1 MLRADEEESEME
13 LQGPR
18 ISRAALARMT
28 GATALGL
35 AVAPEAAGARASGH
49 APRHLHRSDV
59 LVDGRAGDVGM
70 DAEALE
76 DAFARVA
83 RRATDGRYPGAVALV
98 ARRGIVVGERAF
110 GVRLAGSSEA
120 TTTDTLY
127 DLESMTKVLAT
138 ATAAMLLVERGK
150 LSLDAPAA
158 RYLPHFAANGKD
170 GVSVRDLLRYSSGL
184 PVDNQKVDTDDIE
197 AIWRFMEETP
207 LEYPTGSMVEYSDLG
222 YRLLGRLIETV
233 AAQSLDAFAKHEIWG
248 PLGMRDT
255 TYNPSPSLVARCAA
269 TGPGSLLLRPGPL
282 RGSVQDDQDW
292 KVGGIVG
299 CDGAFAT
306 ARDVAIFSQM
316 ILNGGSYG
324 DVRLLPKKLVAAMVA
339 NQTPQVTE
347 AATDQDPTTNLLFT
361 PKGYGFELWT
371 HRFSPGGMRLS
382 PGSYGKSGGAGT
394 FMWIDPK
401 RELIAILLT
410 NHGLPVPFD
419 QPGWNLLIDEVAVAE
434 FCDGVVN
441 AVRE

>member
-1 MLRADEEESEME
+1 MDEH
-13 LQGPR
+13 GPR
-18 ISRAALARMT
+18 ISRSALARMT

-35 AVAPEAAGARASGH
+35 AVAPEVAGARDRHRSAG
-49 APRHLHRSDV
+49 RHLHRASV
-59 LVDGRAGDVGM
+59 LTDGRAGDVGM
-70 DAEALE
+70 DSDALE

-83 RRATDGRYPGAVALV
+83 RRAADGRFPGAVALV

-110 GVRLAGSSEA
+110 GVRVAGTGEA

-138 ATAAMLLVERGK
+138 ATAAMILADRRK
-150 LSLDAPAA
+150 LSLTAPVAT
-158 RYLPHFAANGKD
+158 YLPGFAANGKG
-170 GVSVRDLLRYSSGL
+170 GVLVRDLLRYSSGL
-184 PVDNQKVDTDDIE
+184 PVDNPKVDTDDIA
-197 AIWRFMEETP
+197 AIWAFMEQTA
-207 LEYPTGSMVEYSDLG
+207 LEYPTGSQVEYSDLG
-222 YRLLGRLIETV
+222 YRLLGRLVETV
-233 AAQSLDAFAKHEIWG
+233 AGMSLDAFAKREIWG

-255 TYNPSPSLVARCAA
+255 TYNPAPSLASRCAA
-269 TGPGSLLLRPGPL
+269 TGPGSLGLRPGPL
-282 RGSVQDDQDW
+282 RGQVQDDQDW

-306 ARDVAIFSQM
+306 ARDVAVFSQA

-324 DVRLLPKKLVAAMVA
+324 DVRLLPRKLVAAMVA

-347 AATDQDPTTNLLFT
+347 AATDQDATTNLLFT

-382 PGSYGKSGGAGT
+382 PGSYGKTGGAGT

-401 RELIAILLT
+401 RELIGVLLT

-419 QPGWNLLIDEVAVAE
+419 QPGWNRLIDDIAPGE
-434 FCDGVVN
+434 FYDGIVG
-441 AVRE
+441 AIRD

>member
-1 MLRADEEESEME
+1 MDEH
-13 LQGPR
+13 GPR
-18 ISRAALARMT
+18 ISRSALARMT

-35 AVAPEAAGARASGH
+35 AVAPEAASASRSGQSH
-49 APRHLHRSDV
+49 DHLHRSSV
-59 LVDGRAGDVGM
+59 LTDGRAGDVGM
-70 DAEALE
+70 DADALE
-76 DAFARVA
+76 DAFARVG

-98 ARRGIVVGERAF
+98 ARRGVVVGERAF

-120 TTTDTLY
+120 TTIDTLY

-138 ATAAMLLVERGK
+138 ATAAMMLVDRGK
-150 LSLDAPAA
+150 LSLAAPVAK
-158 RYLPHFAANGKD
+158 YLPNFATNGK
-170 GVSVRDLLRYSSGL
+170 GNVLVRDLLRYSSGL
-184 PVDNQKVDTDDIE
+184 PVDNQKVDTNDID
-197 AIWRFMEETP
+197 AIWAFMEETP
-207 LEYPTGSMVEYSDLG
+207 LEYPTGTMVEYSDLG

-233 AAQSLDAFAKHEIWG
+233 AGKDLDAFSKHEIWG
-248 PLGMRDT
+248 PLGMTDT
-255 TYNPSPSLVARCAA
+255 TYNPPAALVPRCAA
-269 TGPGSLLLRPGPL
+269 TGPGSLNLRPGPL

-306 ARDVAIFSQM
+306 ARNVAIFSQM
-316 ILNGGSYG
+316 ILNGGHYG
-324 DVRLLPKKLVAAMVA
+324 DVRILPKKLVASMVA

-347 AATDQDPTTNLLFT
+347 AATDQDPTSNLLFT

-371 HRFSPGGMRLS
+371 HRFSPGGMRLT
-382 PGSYGKSGGAGT
+382 PGSYGKTGGAGT

-419 QPGWNLLIDEVAVAE
+419 QPGWNLLIDSIAVAE
-434 FCDGVVN
+434 FYDGVVN

>member
-1 MLRADEEESEME
+1 MTEF
-13 LQGPR
+13 GPR
-18 ISRAALARMT
+18 ISRGALARMT

-35 AVAPEAAGARASGH
+35 AVAPQVASAGSATH
-49 APRHLHRSDV
+49 RHLHRSSV
-59 LVDGRAGDVGM
+59 LTDGRAGDVGM
-70 DAEALE
+70 DADALE

-83 RRATDGRYPGAVALV
+83 RRATDARYPGAVALV
-98 ARRGIVVGERAF
+98 ARRGVVVGERAF
-110 GVRLAGSSEA
+110 GVRLAGSTEA
-120 TTTDTLY
+120 TTVDTIY

-138 ATAAMLLVERGK
+138 STAAMLLVQRGK
-150 LSLDAPAA
+150 LSLTDRVAK
-158 RYLPHFAANGKD
+158 YLPHFATNGKGD
-170 GVSVRDLLRYSSGL
+170 VLVRDLMRYSSGL
-184 PVDNQKVDTDDIE
+184 PIDNQKVDTDDID

-207 LEYPTGSMVEYSDLG
+207 LEYPTGTMVEYSDLG
-222 YRLLGRLIETV
+222 YRLLGRLLETV
-233 AAQSLDAFAKHEIWG
+233 AKTDLDTFAKSEIWG
-248 PLGMRDT
+248 PLGMSDT
-255 TYNPSPSLVARCAA
+255 TYNPAASLMPRCAA
-269 TGPGSLLLRPGPL
+269 TGPGSLGLRPGPL

-306 ARDVAIFSQM
+306 ARNVAIFSQM

-324 DVRLLPKKLVAAMVA
+324 DVRLLSKKLVAAMVA

-419 QPGWNLLIDEVAVAE
+419 QPGWNLLIDSVAVAE
-434 FCDGVVN
+434 FVDGVVN

>member
-1 MLRADEEESEME
+1 MDE
-13 LQGPR
+13 QGPR
-18 ISRAALARMT
+18 ISRSALARMT

-35 AVAPEAAGARASGH
+35 AVAPEAAAARSGRTTH
-49 APRHLHRSDV
+49 HLHRTEV
-59 LVDGRAGDVGM
+59 LTDGRAGDVGM
-70 DAEALE
+70 DSDALE

-83 RRATDGRYPGAVALV
+83 RRATDSRYPGAVALV
-98 ARRGIVVGERAF
+98 ARRGVVVGERAF
-110 GVRLAGSSEA
+110 GVRVAGSTEA
-120 TTTDTLY
+120 TTIDTLY

-138 ATAAMLLVERGK
+138 ATAAMMLADRGK
-150 LSLDAPAA
+150 LSLTAPVA
-158 RYLPHFAANGKD
+158 RYLPGFAANGKG
-170 GVSVRDLLRYSSGL
+170 GVLVRDLLRYSSGL
-184 PVDNQKVDTDDIE
+184 PIDNQKVDTDDVD
-197 AIWRFMEETP
+197 AIWAFMEQTP
-207 LEYPTGSMVEYSDLG
+207 LEYPTGTMVEYSDLG
-222 YRLLGRLIETV
+222 FRLLGRVVEAV
-233 AAQSLDAFAKHEIWG
+233 AGTSLDAFAKSEIWG
-248 PLGMRDT
+248 PLGMSDT
-255 TYNPSPSLVARCAA
+255 TYNPAASLIPRCAA
-269 TGPGSLLLRPGPL
+269 TGPGSLNLRPGPL

-299 CDGAFAT
+299 CDGVFAT
-306 ARDVAIFSQM
+306 ARNVAIFSQM

-324 DVRLLPKKLVAAMVA
+324 DARILPKKLVASMVA

-401 RELIAILLT
+401 RELMAILLT

-434 FCDGVVN
+434 FCDGVVD
-441 AVRE
+441 AVRD

>member
-1 MLRADEEESEME
+1 ME
-13 LQGPR
+13 GPR
-18 ISRAALARMT
+18 ISRSALARMT

-35 AVAPEAAGARASGH
+35 AVAPEVAAARNSGQ
-49 APRHLHRSDV
+49 APRHLHRSHV

-70 DAEALE
+70 DADALE
-76 DAFARVA
+76 DAFARVG

-98 ARRGIVVGERAF
+98 ARRGVVVGERAF

-138 ATAAMLLVERGK
+138 ATAALLLVHDGK
-150 LSLDAPAA
+150 LSLKDPVAK
-158 RYLPHFAANGKD
+158 YLPHFATNGKG
-170 GVSVRDLLRYSSGL
+170 GVLVRDLLRYSSGL
-184 PVDNQKVDTDDIE
+184 PIDNQKVDTDDVD

-222 YRLLGRLIETV
+222 YRLLGRLIEAV
-233 AAQSLDAFAKHEIWG
+233 AGKSLDEFSKQEIWG
-248 PLGMRDT
+248 PLGMADT
-255 TYNPSPSLVARCAA
+255 TYNPSVALVPRCAA

-324 DVRLLPKKLVAAMVA
+324 DVHLLPKKLVASLVA

-401 RELIAILLT
+401 RELIAVLLT

-441 AVRE
+441 AVRD

>member
-1 MLRADEEESEME
+1 MEE
-13 LQGPR
+13 PR
-18 ISRAALARMT
+18 ISRSALARIT

-35 AVAPEAAGARASGH
+35 AVAPQVASAGATTSH
-49 APRHLHRSDV
+49 HLLHGSEV

-70 DAEALE
+70 DADALE

-83 RRATDGRYPGAVALV
+83 RRATDLRYPGAVALV

-110 GVRLAGSSEA
+110 GVRLAGSTEA

-138 ATAAMLLVERGK
+138 ATLAMLLVQQRK
-150 LSLDAPAA
+150 IALTDPVAN
-158 RYLPHFAANGKD
+158 YLPDFATNGK
-170 GVSVRDLLRYSSGL
+170 GAVQVRDLLRYSSGL
-184 PVDNQKVDTDDIE
+184 PIDNQKVDTDDVD
-197 AIWRFMEETP
+197 AIWAFMEETP
-207 LEYPTGSMVEYSDLG
+207 LEYPTGTMVEYSDLG
-222 YRLLGRLIETV
+222 YRLLGKMIETV
-233 AAQSLDAFAKHEIWG
+233 AGTDLDTLAKREIWG
-248 PLGMRDT
+248 PLGMTDT
-255 TYNPSPSLVARCAA
+255 TYNPDAALVPRCAA
-269 TGPGSLLLRPGPL
+269 TGPGSLNLRPGPL

-299 CDGAFAT
+299 CDGVFAT
-306 ARDVAIFSQM
+306 ARNVAIFSQM
-316 ILNGGSYG
+316 ILNGGCYG
-324 DVRLLPKKLVAAMVA
+324 DVRLLPANVVASMVA

-371 HRFSPGGMRLS
+371 HRFSPGGMRLT

-401 RELIAILLT
+401 RELITVLLT

-419 QPGWNLLIDEVAVAE
+419 QPGWNRLIDDVAVAE
-434 FCDGVVN
+434 FNDGVVN

>member
-1 MLRADEEESEME
+1 ME

-18 ISRAALARMT
+18 ISRGALARLT

-35 AVAPEAAGARASGH
+35 AVAPEIAGARTPGR
-49 APRHLHRSDV
+49 APHHMHRSNV

-110 GVRLAGSSEA
+110 GVRLAGSTEA
-120 TTTDTLY
+120 TTTDTIY

-138 ATAAMLLVERGK
+138 ATAAMLLADRGK
-150 LSLDAPAA
+150 LSLTAPVAN
-158 RYLPHFAANGKD
+158 YLPHFATNGKD
-170 GVSVRDLLRYSSGL
+170 GVLVRDLLRYSSGL
-184 PVDNQKVDTDDIE
+184 PSDNQKVDTADVD

-207 LEYPTGSMVEYSDLG
+207 LEYATGSMVEYSDLG
-222 YRLLGRLIETV
+222 YRLLGRVIEAV
-233 AAQSLDAFAKHEIWG
+233 AGMSLDAFAKREIWG

-255 TYNPSPSLVARCAA
+255 TYNPSASLVPRCAA

-292 KVGGIVG
+292 RVGGIVG
-299 CDGAFAT
+299 CDGVFAT
-306 ARDVAIFSQM
+306 ARDVAIFGQM

-339 NQTPQVTE
+339 NQTPQVSE

-382 PGSYGKSGGAGT
+382 PGSYGKTGGAGT
-394 FMWIDPK
+394 FIWIDAK

-410 NHGLPVPFD
+410 NHGLPVPLD
-419 QPGWNLLIDEVAVAE
+419 QPGWNLLMDSVAVAE

>member
-1 MLRADEEESEME
+1 ME

-18 ISRAALARMT
+18 ISRGALARLT
-28 GATALGL
+28 GATAIGL
-35 AVAPEAAGARASGH
+35 AVAPEVAGARTSGR
-49 APRHLHRSDV
+49 APHHMHRSHV

-70 DAEALE
+70 DAETLE

-83 RRATDGRYPGAVALV
+83 RRATDGRFPGAVALV
-98 ARRGIVVGERAF
+98 ARRGVIVGERAF
-110 GVRLAGSSEA
+110 GVRVAGSNEA
-120 TTTDTLY
+120 TTTDTIY

-138 ATAAMLLVERGK
+138 ATAAMQLVDRGK
-150 LSLDAPAA
+150 LSLTAPVAK
-158 RYLPHFAANGKD
+158 YLPHFATNGKE
-170 GVSVRDLLRYSSGL
+170 GVLVRDLLRYSSGL
-184 PVDNQKVDTDDIE
+184 PIDNQKVDTDDID

-222 YRLLGRLIETV
+222 YRLLGRVIEAV
-233 AAQSLDAFAKHEIWG
+233 AGKSLDAFAKREIWG
-248 PLGMRDT
+248 PLGMADT
-255 TYNPSPSLVARCAA
+255 TYNPPASLVSRCAA
-269 TGPGSLLLRPGPL
+269 TGPGSLGLRPGPL
-282 RGSVQDDQDW
+282 RGTVQDDQDW

-299 CDGAFAT
+299 CDGVFAT
-306 ARDVAIFSQM
+306 ARNVAVFSQM

-382 PGSYGKSGGAGT
+382 PGSYGKTGGAGT

-419 QPGWNLLIDEVAVAE
+419 QPGWNQLIDDIAVAE

>member
-1 MLRADEEESEME
+1 MLRADEEGFGMDEH
-13 LQGPR
+13 GPR
-18 ISRAALARMT
+18 ISRSALARMT

-35 AVAPEAAGARASGH
+35 AVAPEVAAARSGGDLH
-49 APRHLHRSDV
+49 RHLHRSDV
-59 LVDGRAGDVGM
+59 LADGRAGDVGM
-70 DAEALE
+70 DADALE

-83 RRATDGRYPGAVALV
+83 RRATDARFPGAVALV

-120 TTTDTLY
+120 TTPDTLF

-138 ATAAMLLVERGK
+138 ATAALLLVQKRK
-150 LSLDAPAA
+150 LSLTDPVAKH
-158 RYLPHFAANGKD
+158 LPHFATNGKG
-170 GVSVRDLLRYSSGL
+170 GVLVRDLLRYSSGL
-184 PVDNQKVDTDDIE
+184 PIDNQKVDTNDIA
-197 AIWRFMEETP
+197 AIWSFMEETP

-222 YRLLGRLIETV
+222 YRLLGRLIEAV
-233 AAQSLDAFAKHEIWG
+233 AGKSLDAFAKQEIWG
-248 PLGMRDT
+248 PLGMADT
-255 TYNPSPSLVARCAA
+255 TYNPGPSLVPRCAA

-299 CDGAFAT
+299 CDGVFAT
-306 ARDVAIFSQM
+306 ARNVAIFSQM
-316 ILNGGSYG
+316 ILNGGCYG
-324 DVRLLPKKLVAAMVA
+324 DVRLLQGRLVAAMVT

-401 RELIAILLT
+401 RELIAVLLT

-419 QPGWNLLIDEVAVAE
+419 QPGWNKLIDEVAVAE